1 MTSKKA
7 VKPAKIKSRSEL
19 YRKIYATVKKI
30 PRGKVAS
37 YGQVARVA
45 GYPRHAR
52 VVGYALH
59 ALKSGNEERVPW
71 QRVINAQGHIS
82 LKDFDGGA
90 IIQRKLLEQEG
101 IEFGPNDK
109 VDWDRFGWKK

>member
-1 MTSKKA
+1 MISKKA
-7 VKPAKIKSRSEL
+7 EKKPRSEL
-19 YRKIYATVKKI
+19 YRKIYAVVKRI

-37 YGQVARVA
+37 YGQVARIA
-45 GYPRHAR
+45 GFPRHAR

-59 ALKSGNEERVPW
+59 ALKSGNSEKVPW
-71 QRVINAQGHIS
+71 QRVISAQGHIS

-101 IEFGPNDK
+101 IEFGINDK
-109 VDWDRFGWKK
+109 VDWERFGWKK

>member
-1 MTSKKA
+1 MTSKKTPSKTK
-7 VKPAKIKSRSEL
+7 KPRSEL
-19 YRKIYATVKKI
+19 YRKIYAVVKRI

-45 GYPRHAR
+45 GFPRHAR

-59 ALKSGNEERVPW
+59 ALKSGNIEKVPW
-71 QRVINAQGHIS
+71 QRVISAQGHIS

-101 IEFGPNDK
+101 IEFGVNDK
-109 VDWDRFGWKK
+109 VDWERFGWKK